1 MTSVSTRRMYR
12 RVLSECQACIL
23 TSQALRRCTIRDLSL
38 SGFRIQG
45 QTKLAVET
53 VVMLRV
59 WLPGVP
65 LPVDI
70 DQAVVRWERGVECG
84 VEIVS
89 ISSGADF
96 QLAQFVGRAVQCS
109 FGLGGPAGTTD
120 LHNLSGDDVGIQ
132 ARVRGLRQRV
142 EA

>member
-1 MTSVSTRRMYR
+1 
-12 RVLSECQACIL
+12 
-23 TSQALRRCTIRDLSL
+23 
-38 SGFRIQG
+38 
-45 QTKLAVET
+45 
-53 VVMLRV
+53 MLRV